1 MWPHYTRQI
10 SSPHHSINIQLQVVY
25 TTSTN
30 DWCPRIWN
38 PFRIDHP
45 FPINFFTWKK
55 ERKIK
60 LYNLYGYQKW
70 GRKHCYCNKWIW
82 YCTQW
87 KFTHKKSIK
96 EREYLWIATSSLN
109 ANYICHQNNNNRF
122 FFFGKGRKKEKETKP
137 LGSPVLSLSINMGTW
152 PRISL
157 LSLPS
162 CLFIFLYIET
172 IHFTIHHQNNRSYP
186 LFPKQDTI
194 KSKVN
199 IDIYY
204 YFIKHPTKDIEPVG
218 EMGKKWRER
227 ILFSLL
233 MGML

>member
-70 GRKHCYCNKWIW
+70 GRKHCYCNKSIW

-122 FFFGKGRKKEKETKP
+122 FFFLGKGGRKKKKQNLLDRLCWAWAWTCVRDQE
-137 LGSPVLSLSINMGTW
+137 SPF
-152 PRISL
+152 
-157 LSLPS
+157 
-162 CLFIFLYIET
+162 CLFPAASSSSSTLKPFILPFVIKTIAHILCFQNKTLSNQKLILIYI
-172 IHFTIHHQNNRSYP
+172 I
-186 LFPKQDTI
+186 
-194 KSKVN
+194 
-199 IDIYY
+199 
-204 YFIKHPTKDIEPVG
+204 
-218 EMGKKWRER
+218 
-227 ILFSLL
+227 IL
-233 MGML
+233 

>member
-87 KFTHKKSIK
+87 KFTHKKPIK

-122 FFFGKGRKKEKETKP
+122 YFFWKWEEERKRNKTSWIACVELEHEHVYVTK
-137 LGSPVLSLSINMGTW
+137 N
-152 PRISL
+152 
-157 LSLPS
+157 LPS
-162 CLFIFLYIET
+162 VSSQL
-172 IHFTIHHQNNRSYP
+172 P
-186 LFPKQDTI
+186 LHIPLHWNHSFYHSSSKQSLISSVSKTRHYQI
-194 KSKVN
+194 KS
-199 IDIYY
+199 
-204 YFIKHPTKDIEPVG
+204 
-218 EMGKKWRER
+218 
-227 ILFSLL
+227 
-233 MGML
+233 